1 MSDDLE
7 PLDPRTAKQMYL
19 DDRRHELAE
28 ATLQSHDYRL
38 EQFTQWCEANEI

>member
-19 DDRRHELAE
+19 DDRRHELAP
-28 ATLQSHDYRL
+28 ATLQSHDY
-38 EQFTQWCEANEI
+38 